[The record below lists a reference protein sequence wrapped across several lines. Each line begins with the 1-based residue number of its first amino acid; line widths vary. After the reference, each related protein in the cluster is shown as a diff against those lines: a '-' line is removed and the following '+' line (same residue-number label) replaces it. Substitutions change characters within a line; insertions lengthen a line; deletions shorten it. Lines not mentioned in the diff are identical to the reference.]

1 MNLNRTLRKGAYL
14 ALAVFGTAALA
25 KPLGTHGPTFPIGEL
40 DMLRWIEARLTH
52 FERTGKLADMQ
63 EEMKARVTHAA
74 NHPAPVDIGPTT
86 SPKRFWVNPS
96 VTLPIDIKDPSTGRL
111 FGKKGDTINPFDRD
125 TWPQFVKDTLPE
137 MHYTKALLFFDA
149 RDPRQLAFAKA
160 FTHRKPMKYILTGGP
175 LNETASDIGARMYFD
190 QQGTLTRKL
199 HLQHVPALAEQ
210 DGTRWRVQEFD
221 VSTLPL
227 DDAPSSPTKKD
238 SP

>member
-14 ALAVFGTAALA
+14 ALAVFSAATFA

-40 DMLRWIEARLTH
+40 DMLSWIEARLRH

-74 NHPAPVDIGPTT
+74 NHPTPVDIGPTT

-96 VTLPIDIKDPSTGRL
+96 VTLPIDIKDPSTGRV

-125 TWPQFVKDTLPE
+125 TWPDFAKDALPE
-137 MHYTKALLFFDA
+137 MHYSKVLLFFDA
-149 RDPRQLAFAKA
+149 RDPRQLAFANE
-160 FTHRKPMKYILTGGP
+160 FTHSKPIKYILTGGA
-175 LNETASDIGARMYFD
+175 LNETARLIGARMHFD

-199 HLQHVPALAEQ
+199 HLQHVPSLVEQ

-227 DDAPSSPTKKD
+227 DGTPSSPTKKD